1 MGKFTSLACRGVQR
15 RSLWQGQLITDQR
28 WQPTCCQSLYG
39 SPGASW
45 QDKRNGTRCLHLVY
59 LVCQICGYDT
69 LSGMPDRGLK
79 GAKAPSQVSKVSRQ
93 AITLETCK
101 ALIRHTKC
109 VCKCALSLLRGCDKR
124 KKEKVGSRGRVKGQY
139 ADRLRSGNP

>member
-45 QDKRNGTRCLHLVY
+45 QDKRSGTRCLHLVY
-59 LVCQICGYDT
+59 LVCQICGCDIT
-69 LSGMPDRGLK
+69 CVPQGKGLCPCTPQGTCPLTQIRGFAPFPILG
-79 GAKAPSQVSKVSRQ
+79 GARGSNSERAAPSWVRM
-93 AITLETCK
+93 
-101 ALIRHTKC
+101 
-109 VCKCALSLLRGCDKR
+109 SLH
-124 KKEKVGSRGRVKGQY
+124 SVKGCPTACGQRT
-139 ADRLRSGNP
+139 AP